1 MSTTNLV
8 IGVGVGIAVGW
19 IMRGSARPL
28 MSLLRRGK
36 MKPMTN
42 VNATFLIVFG
52 FRIRHLSALV
62 DKTNNVNFT
71 CQFTL
76 FS

>member
-1 MSTTNLV
+1 
-8 IGVGVGIAVGW
+8 
-19 IMRGSARPL
+19 
-28 MSLLRRGK
+28 

-76 FS
+76 FSWKQMLDHLHCCSVIYTTGGRGGNQWNHLEIMLT